1 MRYVWYLMSDV
12 WLIISDVRCL
22 MFDVWCVMSDVRCL
36 KSEVGHLM
44 SYVRCYKLDVWYMD
58 DVWCLMSD
66 IRRQMSDDRCLYV
79 WMMTDVCCQKSDMWY
94 MYVWR
99 LMYDFLCLMY
109 DVLCSIPGGK
119 IIFHPHALTKEYS
132 SYLLCILCFQEC
144 LKEVQSTNNKKW
156 FISNNIIK

>member
-1 MRYVWYLMSDV
+1 MSDIRHQTSDDSYIWDMYDIWCLMSDV

-44 SYVRCYKLDVWYMD
+44 SYVRCYKSDVWYMD

-66 IRRQMSDDRCLYV
+66 IRHQMSDDRCLYV

-119 IIFHPHALTKEYS
+119 YS
-132 SYLLCILCFQEC
+132 IHMHW
-144 LKEVQSTNNKKW
+144 LKNTQVTCCVFSV
-156 FISNNIIK
+156 FRSV